1 MKNPP
6 LADLRRQA
14 ETKIAL
20 SRRLLPASNL
30 LLLLPLLKTVA
41 IILDFWIAILDFWPD
56 GSMALLLLP
65 GFYGDDGAD
74 GRPEGRR

>member
-20 SRRLLPASNL
+20 SRRLLPNL
-30 LLLLPLLKTVA
+30 LLKTVA
-41 IILDFWIAILDFWPD
+41 ILDFWIAILDFWPD

-65 GFYGDDGAD
+65 DFDGNDGAY